1 MNRIEL
7 ILKALKPK
15 VKAFGF
21 NKKEL
26 QGIAAKIA
34 DDLTSNDDASEE
46 DVNAEIEKN
55 IDAVLPII
63 AFGQSYANRVI
74 NAAKKNEVDDEDDND
89 DKSTSSKSKSPA
101 GKKSNEIP
109 EWAQAIVDSNAAL
122 KAEIAGLKGERVA
135 DSRKGKL
142 EKLLANTGTFGTR
155 TLKSFAKMK
164 FDSDEDFDDF
174 YAEVEDD
181 LKALNQERANAGLS
195 NLGVPGTGVG
205 DGKKPKEPEVL
216 SDDDIKALANIKS

>member
-21 NKKEL
+21 NKREL

-34 DDLTSNDDASEE
+34 DDLTSEEDASDE

-74 NAAKKNEVDDEDDND
+74 NAAKKNEEDDD
-89 DKSTSSKSKSPA
+89 DDVKSPSNKSKLQA
-101 GKKSNEIP
+101 EKKSNEMP
-109 EWAQAIVDSNAAL
+109 EWAQAIIDSNAAL

-142 EKLLANTGTFGTR
+142 EKLLANTGTFGSR